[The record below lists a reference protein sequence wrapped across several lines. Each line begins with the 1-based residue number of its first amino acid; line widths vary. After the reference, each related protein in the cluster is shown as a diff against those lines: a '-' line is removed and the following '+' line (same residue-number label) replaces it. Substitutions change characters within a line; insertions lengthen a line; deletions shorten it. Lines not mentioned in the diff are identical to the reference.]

1 MSGVS
6 VETLS
11 TGIAGLDRMLRGGIP
26 RGHVVAVIGAYGTG
40 KTTLGL
46 HFIYEGLKNGEKC
59 IVMSFDE
66 DEDSIIKSARGL
78 GMDLA
83 QFGDNVQIFR
93 LEAEEVRNSLTR
105 IESDLFEIIS
115 SFNTSRIL
123 LDTISVL
130 ETLFDEGGRYKMLAT
145 IRTILKSAGVTAI
158 ITSEPDKYNPSY
170 SKYGLLEYICDGLI
184 CLRTI
189 RANEM
194 EEPTM
199 GLEVVKMRRVNHSRT
214 PRPYTITDRGISV
227 FEEAEIF

>member
-1 MSGVS
+1 MTEPTEV
-6 VETLS
+6 LS
-11 TGIAGLDRMLRGGIP
+11 TGIPGLDRMLRGGIP

-46 HFIYEGLKNGEKC
+46 HFIYEGLRNGEKC

-66 DEDSIIKSARGL
+66 DEDSILKSAKSL
-78 GMDLA
+78 GMDLE
-83 QFGDNVQIFR
+83 QFSQNVQVFR

-115 SFNTSRIL
+115 GFGTSRIL
-123 LDTISVL
+123 IDTISVL

-145 IRTILKSAGVTAI
+145 IRTILKSSGVTAI
-158 ITSEPDKYNPSY
+158 ITSESDKDNPSY
-170 SKYGLLEYICDGLI
+170 SKYGLLEYVCDGLI
-184 CLRTI
+184 CLRVI
-189 RANEM
+189 RASEM
-194 EEPTM
+194 EEPTL

>member
-1 MSGVS
+1 MTEPTEV
-6 VETLS
+6 LS
-11 TGIAGLDRMLRGGIP
+11 TGIPGLDRMLRGGIP

-46 HFIYEGLKNGEKC
+46 HFIYEGLRNGEKC

-66 DEDSIIKSARGL
+66 DEDSILKSARSL
-78 GMDLA
+78 GMDLE
-83 QFGDNVQIFR
+83 QFSQNVQVFR

-115 SFNTSRIL
+115 GFGTSRIL
-123 LDTISVL
+123 IDTISVL

-145 IRTILKSAGVTAI
+145 IRTILKSSGVTAI
-158 ITSEPDKYNPSY
+158 ITSESDKDNPSY
-170 SKYGLLEYICDGLI
+170 SKYGLLEYVCDGLI
-184 CLRTI
+184 CLRVI
-189 RANEM
+189 RASEM
-194 EEPTM
+194 EEPTL

>member
-1 MSGVS
+1 MTEPTEV
-6 VETLS
+6 LS
-11 TGIAGLDRMLRGGIP
+11 TGIPGLDRMLRGGIP

-46 HFIYEGLKNGEKC
+46 HFIYEGLRNGEKC

-66 DEDSIIKSARGL
+66 DEDSILKSARSL
-78 GMDLA
+78 GMDLE
-83 QFGDNVQIFR
+83 QFSQNVQVFR

-115 SFNTSRIL
+115 GFGTSRIL
-123 LDTISVL
+123 IDTISVL

-145 IRTILKSAGVTAI
+145 IRTILKSSGVTAI
-158 ITSEPDKYNPSY
+158 ITSESDKYNPSY
-170 SKYGLLEYICDGLI
+170 SKYGLLEYVCDGLI
-184 CLRTI
+184 CLRVI
-189 RANEM
+189 RASEM
-194 EEPTM
+194 EEPTL

>member
-1 MSGVS
+1 MTGHAEV
-6 VETLS
+6 LS
-11 TGIAGLDRMLRGGIP
+11 TGIPGLDRMLRGEIP

-46 HFIYEGLKNGEKC
+46 HFIYEGLKNGERC

-66 DEDSIIKSARGL
+66 DEDSIIKSARSI
-78 GMDLA
+78 GMDLEW
-83 QFGDNVQIFR
+83 FSHNVQVFH

-115 SFNTSRIL
+115 GFGTSRIL
-123 LDTISVL
+123 IDTI
-130 ETLFDEGGRYKMLAT
+130 
-145 IRTILKSAGVTAI
+145 
-158 ITSEPDKYNPSY
+158 ITTESDKYNPSY

-184 CLRTI
+184 CLRMI
-189 RANEM
+189 RASEM
-194 EEPTM
+194 EEPTL